1 MLNGY
6 LLEQLIAV
14 YECGT
19 LSAAAEKLHLTQSTL
34 SRSMQK
40 LESLFQATLFD
51 RQKNR
56 ITLNAAGRL
65 AAESAKHIQ
74 AAEAEMI
81 ESVRALERQRPVIRL
96 GCMSF
101 GLMQVLSPQLQAL
114 YPGAT
119 VQAETHDE
127 QALLDGFSGG
137 AYQLIV
143 LNHPLEPPGIIC
155 RPCGHEELYFA
166 VVKGHRIARRKQ
178 CTFQEMDGE
187 NFLMAVQAGF
197 WGDIVRRKMP
207 ASHFFVQNDVEGL
220 HAVAQTSTMS
230 RFATNCTQHTYQKED
245 WEVYIPIADAEAKQ
259 PFFCCCYEEA
269 ADAFAA
275 WLQFLAQRYGRPCD
289 REMKKAASHE

>member
-40 LESLFQATLFD
+40 LESIFQATLFD

-56 ITLNAAGRL
+56 ISLNAAGRL
-65 AAESAKHIQ
+65 AAECAKHIQ
-74 AAEAEMI
+74 AAEDEMI
-81 ESVRALERQRPVIRL
+81 DRVRAMEQRPVIRV

-101 GLMQVLSPQLQAL
+101 GVMQMLAPRLQAM
-114 YPGAT
+114 YPAFA
-119 VQAETHDE
+119 VRAEARDE

-137 AYQLIV
+137 AYQLII
-143 LNHPLEPPGIIC
+143 LNRRLEAQGGVC
-155 RPCGHEELYFA
+155 RLCGQEELYFA
-166 VVKGHRIARRKQ
+166 VTKGHRIARRKQ

-187 NFLMAVQAGF
+187 SFLIAAEAGF
-197 WGDIVRRKMP
+197 WGDIVRRRMP
-207 ASHFFVQNDVEGL
+207 ASHFFVQNGVDSL

-230 RFATNCTQHTYQKED
+230 HFATNYTKQTYRKD
-245 WEVYIPIADAEAKQ
+245 IREVYIPIADEEAVQ
-259 PFFCCCYEEA
+259 QFFCYCHAEDET
-269 ADAFAA
+269 AFAA
-275 WLQFLAQRYGRPCD
+275 WLQSLEEAPVGQFPMDANGYVD
-289 REMKKAASHE
+289 